1 MALDKGLISRNNF
14 IVDEPLKFMGTPIK
28 KSLATMGNINEFTAI
43 ARSSNV
49 YFYKLFLQMANIKYV
64 KDMSLNIPMRFFQEV
79 RNYYEQ
85 FGLGTTTGINMENEA
100 TGFKGSK
107 NLPGFYLDLAN
118 GQYDTYTNLQVAQYI
133 STIANT
139 GSRYKVK

>member
-1 MALDKGLISRNNF
+1 
-14 IVDEPLKFMGTPIK
+14 
-28 KSLATMGNINEFTAI
+28 
-43 ARSSNV
+43 
-49 YFYKLFLQMANIKYV
+49 
-64 KDMSLNIPMRFFQEV
+64 
-79 RNYYEQ
+79 
-85 FGLGTTTGINMENEA
+85 MENEA

-139 GSRYKVK
+139 GSRYKVKYLKSIKSFIIKINNKFIQIIGNKYCQRRYLRFKRAARRANSLPGSHRQPTQQTKLR